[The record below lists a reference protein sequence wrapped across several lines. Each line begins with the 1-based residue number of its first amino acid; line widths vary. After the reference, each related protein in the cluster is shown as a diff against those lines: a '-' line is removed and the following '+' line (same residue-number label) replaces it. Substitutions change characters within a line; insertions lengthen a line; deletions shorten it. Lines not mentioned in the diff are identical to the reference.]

1 MGPRSEKRPSSRTT
15 SRDETLSQDRLR
27 WGFTTVLIPLGA
39 EASDTLEGSEG
50 FKVISSE
57 SGFAELGGAWDDL
70 VRAMPRP
77 SPFLLHAW
85 LLEWFRHYG
94 GASELAVQAVFRD
107 GALVGAF
114 PLVHKIRRGLR
125 VARFMGGEQSSLADL
140 LLAPSEDPTTGA
152 ALIERASSE
161 HDFAELFGLGGDS
174 RIARAA
180 PERLHL
186 FRRAD
191 APVLELTGDWDAQ
204 YQAKV
209 SSKRRS
215 QYRRSLRQLEERGSV
230 EFSLAGSREALE
242 LALGDTFRLHA
253 LRWEARGDGSGFA
266 TTTGVSFHRA
276 ALGALAD
283 QDVVRLMTMRFAG
296 RAIAFALAFV
306 LGARIYGYRM
316 AFDPSFAR
324 YSPGILNL
332 VELLGSASQEGLRR
346 VEFLGAADRFKL
358 ELADDLEPL
367 HLGLGLA
374 ATPRGH
380 AVVTTRSSVRRLR
393 ERLKHSATARRAYD
407 STRPLLERLARP
419 KDVLKG

>member
-1 MGPRSEKRPSSRTT
+1 MTRRCHRIDY
-15 SRDETLSQDRLR
+15 SRDS
-27 WGFTTVLIPLGA
+27 TTVFIPLGA

-57 SGFAELGGAWDDL
+57 SDFTELSGAWDEL

-114 PLVHKIRRGLR
+114 PLVHKTRRGLR

-140 LLAPSEDPTTGA
+140 LLAPSEDSTTGA
-152 ALIERASSE
+152 ALIEQASSE

-174 RIARAA
+174 RVARAA
-180 PERLHL
+180 PGRLHL

-191 APVLELTGDWDAQ
+191 APVLELTDDWDAQ

-209 SSKRRS
+209 SAKRRS
-215 QYRRSLRQLEERGSV
+215 QDRRRLKQLKERGPV
-230 EFSLAGSREALE
+230 EFSLARSRKEVE
-242 LALGDTFRLHA
+242 LALADAFRLHA

-266 TTTGVSFHRA
+266 TPTGVTFHRA

-283 QDVVRLMTMRFAG
+283 QDVVRLMTMKFAG
-296 RAIAFALAFV
+296 QAIAFTLAFA
-306 LGARIYGYRM
+306 LGGRLYGYRM

-324 YSPGILNL
+324 YSPGIVSL
-332 VELLGSASQEGLRR
+332 VELLASASQEGMNR
-346 VEFLGAADRFKL
+346 VELLGGADPFKL

-374 ATPRGH
+374 ATARGR
-380 AVVTTRSSVRRLR
+380 AVVTTRSGVRQLR
-393 ERLKHSATARRAYD
+393 ERLKSSTTARRAYD
-407 STRPLLERLARP
+407 SARPLLARLARP

>member
-1 MGPRSEKRPSSRTT
+1 
-15 SRDETLSQDRLR
+15 
-27 WGFTTVLIPLGA
+27 
-39 EASDTLEGSEG
+39 
-50 FKVISSE
+50 VISSE
-57 SGFAELGGAWDDL
+57 SGFTELSGAWDEL

-85 LLEWFRHYG
+85 LLEWLRHYG

-114 PLVHKIRRGLR
+114 PLVHKTRRGLR
-125 VARFMGGEQSSLADL
+125 VARFMGGEQPSLADL

-152 ALIERASSE
+152 ALIEQASSE
-161 HDFAELFGLGGDS
+161 HDFAELFGLGEDS
-174 RIARAA
+174 RVARAA
-180 PERLHL
+180 PGRLHL

-191 APVLELTGDWDAQ
+191 APVLELTDDWDAL

-209 SSKRRS
+209 SAKRRS
-215 QYRRSLRQLEERGSV
+215 QDRRRLQQLKERGSV
-230 EFSLAGSREALE
+230 EFSLARSRKEVE
-242 LALGDTFRLHA
+242 LALADAFRLHA

-266 TTTGVSFHRA
+266 TPTGVSFHRA

-283 QDVVRLMTMRFAG
+283 QDVVRLMTMTFAG
-296 RAIAFALAFV
+296 QAIAFTLAFA
-306 LGARIYGYRM
+306 LGGRLYGYRM

-324 YSPGILNL
+324 YSPGIVSL
-332 VELLGSASQEGLRR
+332 VELLASASQEGLKR
-346 VEFLGAADRFKL
+346 VEFLGAADSFKL

-380 AVVTTRSSVRRLR
+380 AVVSTRSSVRRAR
-393 ERLKHSATARRAYD
+393 ERLKRSETARRAYD
-407 STRPLLERLARP
+407 SARPLLARLARP

>member
-1 MGPRSEKRPSSRTT
+1 
-15 SRDETLSQDRLR
+15 
-27 WGFTTVLIPLGA
+27 
-39 EASDTLEGSEG
+39 
-50 FKVISSE
+50 VISSE

-114 PLVHKIRRGLR
+114 PLVHRTWGGLR

-140 LLAPSEDPTTGA
+140 LIAPSEDPTTGA
-152 ALIERASSE
+152 TLIERASSE
-161 HDFAELFGLGGDS
+161 HDFAELFGLGVDS
-174 RIARAA
+174 RVARAA
-180 PERLHL
+180 PGRLHL

-191 APVLELTGDWDAQ
+191 APVLELTPDWDAQ
-204 YQAKV
+204 YKAKV

-215 QYRRSLRQLEERGSV
+215 QYRRSLRQLEERGPV
-230 EFSLAGSREALE
+230 EFSLARSREELE
-242 LALGDTFRLHA
+242 LALGDAFRLHA
-253 LRWEARGDGSGFA
+253 LRWEGRRDGSGFA
-266 TTTGVSFHRA
+266 TPTGVSFHRA

-283 QDVVRLMTMRFAG
+283 QDVVRLMTMRFVG
-296 RAIAFALAFV
+296 RGIAFVLAFALSER
-306 LGARIYGYRM
+306 LYGYRM

-324 YSPGILNL
+324 YSPGLL
-332 VELLGSASQEGLRR
+332 TLLELLGSASHEGVRR
-346 VEFLGAADRFKL
+346 VELLGGADPFKL

-374 ATPRGH
+374 ATTRGR
-380 AVVTTRSSVRRLR
+380 AVVTTRSGVRRLR
-393 ERLKHSATARRAYD
+393 ERLKRSATARRAYD
-407 STRPLLERLARP
+407 SARPLLARLARP
-419 KDVLKG
+419 KNVLKG

>member
-1 MGPRSEKRPSSRTT
+1 
-15 SRDETLSQDRLR
+15 
-27 WGFTTVLIPLGA
+27 
-39 EASDTLEGSEG
+39 
-50 FKVISSE
+50 VISSE
-57 SGFAELGGAWDDL
+57 SGFAEIGGAWDDL

-107 GALVGAF
+107 GALAGAF
-114 PLVHKIRRGLR
+114 PLVHRTWRGLR

-140 LLAPSEDPTTGA
+140 LVAPSEDPTTGA
-152 ALIERASSE
+152 TLIERASSE
-161 HDFAELFGLGGDS
+161 HDFAELFGLGEDS
-174 RIARAA
+174 RVARAA
-180 PERLHL
+180 PGQLHL

-191 APVLELTGDWDAQ
+191 APVLELTDDWDAQ

-215 QYRRSLRQLEERGSV
+215 QYRRSLRQLEERGPV
-230 EFSLAGSREALE
+230 EFSLARSREELE
-242 LALGDTFRLHA
+242 LALGDAVRLHA
-253 LRWEARGDGSGFA
+253 LRWEGRRDGSGFA
-266 TTTGVSFHRA
+266 TPTGVSFHHA
-276 ALGALAD
+276 ALGVLAD

-296 RAIAFALAFV
+296 RAIAFV
-306 LGARIYGYRM
+306 LGFALSERLYGYRT

-324 YSPGILNL
+324 CSPGLL
-332 VELLGSASQEGLRR
+332 TLLEWLGSASHEGVRRVELLG
-346 VEFLGAADRFKL
+346 AADPFKL

-374 ATPRGH
+374 ATARGR
-380 AVVTTRSSVRRLR
+380 AVVTTWSGVRRLR
-393 ERLKHSATARRAYD
+393 ERLKSSATARRAYD
-407 STRPLLERLARP
+407 SARPVLARLARP

>member
-1 MGPRSEKRPSSRTT
+1 
-15 SRDETLSQDRLR
+15 
-27 WGFTTVLIPLGA
+27 
-39 EASDTLEGSEG
+39 
-50 FKVISSE
+50 VISSE
-57 SGFAELGGAWDDL
+57 SGFAELSGAWDEL
-70 VRAMPRP
+70 VRVMPRP

-114 PLVHKIRRGLR
+114 PLVHKTRRGLR

-152 ALIERASSE
+152 ALIAQASSE

-174 RIARAA
+174 RVARAA
-180 PERLHL
+180 PGRLYL

-191 APVLELTGDWDAQ
+191 APVLELTDDWDAL

-209 SSKRRS
+209 SAKRRS
-215 QYRRSLRQLEERGSV
+215 QDRRRLKQLKERGPV
-230 EFSLAGSREALE
+230 EFSLARSRKEVE
-242 LALGDTFRLHA
+242 LALADAFRLHA

-266 TTTGVSFHRA
+266 TPTGVSFHRA

-283 QDVVRLMTMRFAG
+283 QDVVRLMTMKFAG
-296 RAIAFALAFV
+296 QAIAFTLAFA
-306 LGARIYGYRM
+306 LGGRLYGYRM

-324 YSPGILNL
+324 YSPGFVSLL
-332 VELLGSASQEGLRR
+332 ELLASASQEGMNR
-346 VEFLGAADRFKL
+346 VELLGGADPFKL

-374 ATPRGH
+374 ATARGR
-380 AVVTTRSSVRRLR
+380 AVVTTRSGVRQLR
-393 ERLKHSATARRAYD
+393 ERLKSSTTARRAYD
-407 STRPLLERLARP
+407 SARPLLARLARP

>member
-1 MGPRSEKRPSSRTT
+1 
-15 SRDETLSQDRLR
+15 
-27 WGFTTVLIPLGA
+27 
-39 EASDTLEGSEG
+39 
-50 FKVISSE
+50 VISSE
-57 SGFAELGGAWDDL
+57 SGFAELSSAWDDL

-94 GASELAVQAVFRD
+94 GHSELAVQAVFRD

-114 PLVHKIRRGLR
+114 PLVHKSRRGLR

-174 RIARAA
+174 RVARAA
-180 PERLHL
+180 PGRLHL

-191 APVLELTGDWDAQ
+191 APVLELTGDWDAL
-204 YQAKV
+204 YQAKAPA
-209 SSKRRS
+209 KRRS
-215 QYRRSLRQLEERGSV
+215 QDRRRLQQLKKRGSV
-230 EFSLAGSREALE
+230 EFSLARSREEVE
-242 LALGDTFRLHA
+242 LALADAFRLHG

-266 TTTGVSFHRA
+266 TPTGASFHRA
-276 ALGALAD
+276 ALGALAE

-296 RAIAFALAFV
+296 RAIAFALAFA
-306 LGARIYGYRM
+306 LGGRLYGYRM

-332 VELLGSASQEGLRR
+332 VEVLASASQEGLRR

-380 AVVTTRSSVRRLR
+380 AVVATRSSVRRLR
-393 ERLKHSATARRAYD
+393 ERLKNSPTARRAYD
-407 STRPLLERLARP
+407 GARPLLARLARP
-419 KDVLKG
+419 KNVLKG